1 MQQKSRNMKH
11 RNEKL
16 ENKVSST
23 NPRKLFERTPTLF
36 ADKELSSSSKR
47 KTCQDFSC
55 NES

>member
-1 MQQKSRNMKH
+1 MKH

-23 NPRKLFERTPTLF
+23 NPRKLFERTPTFF

-47 KTCQDFSC
+47 KTCQGFSC